1 MLLGANGMYGR
12 FGGRRFPPKKR
23 GGREMRSRK
32 AIRPSQLRLDAESL
46 SLPARLIHL
55 QDLDWIS
62 CYQQQLRTENKSEN
76 TRRNYMCHL
85 RSLIETTL
93 PGELV
98 LSQHDYDFMTILEL
112 ASRIEPLNG
121 RIDRWSHSQAELR
134 PTTFNAKLAAAK
146 HLLKWIGQI
155 WPDHIGR
162 VKTGKRLPRVL
173 SRSELSMVLEASRLS
188 ENAVAS
194 IVVVMLLDTGMRVSE
209 ICNLDIGDID
219 FADGSARVREG
230 KGDKDR
236 LVLFTDRTL
245 NRIKA
250 WLPIRNE
257 RAAASELA
265 FLLNTRCRR
274 LQPRGVQ
281 RLMDDLAVEASI
293 PKGKLTPHVLRHNF
307 ATGLLERGADL
318 VSIQRL
324 LGHSSIATT
333 RNYLDI
339 SDQTLREVYHR
350 AQATR
355 KTIEAEAAQQQ
366 HNVEELIETTPST
379 SSLGI

>member
-1 MLLGANGMYGR
+1 MYGR

-98 LSQHDYDFMTILEL
+98 LSQHDYDLMTILEL
-112 ASRIEPLNG
+112 ASRMEPLNG

-250 WLPIRNE
+250 WLPVRNE

>member
-1 MLLGANGMYGR
+1 
-12 FGGRRFPPKKR
+12 
-23 GGREMRSRK
+23 MRTRK
-32 AIRPSQLRLDAESL
+32 AIKPSQLRLDAESL
-46 SLPARLIHL
+46 SLPNRLIHL
-55 QDLDWIS
+55 QDLNWKD

-93 PGELV
+93 HRELV
-98 LSQHDYDFMTILEL
+98 LSQQDYDSMTVLEL
-112 ASRIEPLNG
+112 ASRMEPLNG
-121 RIDRWSHSQAELR
+121 RIDRWAHSQAELK
-134 PTTFNAKLAAAK
+134 PTSFNAKLAAAK
-146 HLLKWIGQI
+146 HLLKWLGQI

-173 SRSELSMVLEASRLS
+173 SRSELTMVLEASKLS

-194 IVVVMLLDTGMRVSE
+194 LVVVMLLDTGMRVSE
-209 ICNLDIGDID
+209 ICNLDMSDID
-219 FADGSARVREG
+219 FEDGSATVREG
-230 KGDKDR
+230 KGNKDR
-236 LVLFTDRTL
+236 MVLFTDRTL
-245 NRIKA
+245 NQIKA

-257 RAAASELA
+257 RASANNEA

-333 RNYLDI
+333 RHYLDI

-355 KTIEAEAAQQQ
+355 KTIEMEAAQQQ
-366 HNVEELIETTPST
+366 REVEQLIETTPST
-379 SSLGI
+379 SSVGI